1 MLLSCVCQLKING
14 DNDDDDDDDDD
25 DERTA
30 TNVQCL
36 LSPVLCAISTV
47 LPTATTYRFGSLAMQ
62 DVLDT
67 LV

>member
-14 DNDDDDDDDDD
+14 DNDDDDD